1 MIRDL
6 IILAVVALVAAG
18 FGMSVKSDDPASGR
32 QTKKAGT
39 AEELSASYGGDT
51 EFIDTSVAIAS
62 FNRFDTFWNI
72 NQRYPKFEIFKLA
85 DMRLYLD
92 SLSSQGAD
100 YVVIRNGLIQRQGQD
115 SVVIHVYGA
124 QRIAQHTFTAVYAL
138 MPNKAGTINRAV
150 VLEEGYRCPPHC
162 PSVQ

>member
-18 FGMSVKSDDPASGR
+18 FGMSVKTDDPATGR
-32 QTKKAGT
+32 QPAKSIPAG
-39 AEELSASYGGDT
+39 ELSAFYTGNT

-72 NQRYPKFEIFKLA
+72 NQRYPKFEIFKLSE
-85 DMRLYLD
+85 MKLYLD
-92 SLSSQGAD
+92 SLISQGAD
-100 YVVIRNGLIQRQGQD
+100 YVVIRNGLVQRQGQD

-124 QRIAQHTFTAVYAL
+124 QRTGQHTFTAVYAL
-138 MPNKAGTINRAV
+138 MPNTTGTANRAV